1 MTKVFILLVGALFAT
16 CCMGAMSR
24 NRSIS
29 YDDYCALSNKYPQA
43 ILYNSSPLLAKY
55 HGELGEN
62 DSCLTAFLIAKDSMH
77 FEIIVQQEVLGG
89 TDSLYLACFYEKI
102 PDSTKLFVYSK
113 AYSGAFI
120 LYANPDKSEIL
131 TTLGYIVE
139 PLFITDIQGEWLHIC
154 FTHEGV
160 EYAGWAP
167 KSECCA
173 NPYST
178 CN

>member
-1 MTKVFILLVGALFAT
+1 MIVVFILIVSTLFAT
-16 CCMGAMSR
+16 CCMDAMPR
-24 NRSIS
+24 NRTIS
-29 YDDYCALSNKYPQA
+29 YDEYCSLSNKYPQA
-43 ILYNSSPLLAKY
+43 ILYNSSPSLAKY
-55 HGELGEN
+55 HGELGED
-62 DSCLTAFLIAKDSMH
+62 DSCLTAFLIGKDSMH
-77 FEIIVQQEVLGG
+77 FEIIVQQEILGG

-113 AYSGAFI
+113 AYSGSFV
-120 LYANPDKSEIL
+120 LYANPDKTKIL

-139 PLFITDIQGEWLHIC
+139 PLVITDIKGEWLHIC

-160 EYAGWAP
+160 EYAGWVP